1 MTIAKIT
8 GPGLAALGVS
18 VSLLWG
24 CLITERILTE
34 RAWHEQ
40 ARVLRE
46 LELLR
51 QRQRDQPVA
60 IPQPHL
66 SHPRRPAAG

>member
-8 GPGLAALGVS
+8 GPGLAALAVS

-24 CLITERILTE
+24 CLITERTLTQ
-34 RAWHEQ
+34 RAWREQ
-40 ARVLRE
+40 ARVLHE

-51 QRQRDQPVA
+51 QRQRSEPVA
-60 IPQPHL
+60 IPEHHF
-66 SHPRRPAAG
+66 SHPHRPAAG